1 MKVVRNYLYNAGYQI
16 LALITP
22 LITAPYISRTL
33 KPHGVGIYAD
43 TSAWIQWF
51 VLIASIGIALYGNR
65 EIAYVRED
73 KEKLSRT
80 FWEIQ
85 IIKLVMTIVA
95 YVALVIFL
103 KVYTKYTWY
112 IWVQSI
118 NVLAATLDISWLYMG
133 IEDFKRTVIRNTGVK
148 ILSLVLILSFVKTP
162 NDVALYIFLTGFSV
176 LLGNATLWPR
186 LRIMLTRVKISSLRP
201 WRHLKPSLALFVPQ
215 IATQIYLILNKNMLG
230 IIVNSTAVGYYNN
243 SDSLV
248 KMVLALVT
256 ATGTVMLP
264 HVASEFAKGNKEAIN
279 EMLYSSFD
287 FISFISIAMA
297 FGLAAVG
304 LHGVP
309 YFYGRGFE
317 PVGPAIMIES
327 AVIVIIGWSNAIG
340 IQYLLPTDRVREF
353 STSVIIGAIVNFV
366 LNFPL
371 MELWGLTGAM
381 ISTVLSEAMVTGYQL
396 WVVRKDIEF
405 KRLFVNAWK
414 YLVGGVVMFIPISWM
429 DRNLHTSI
437 LSILSEVILGV
448 CIYGLMMLILK
459 PTILAKAREMVRKKW
474 GNK

>member
-16 LALITP
+16 LALIIP

-43 TSAWIQWF
+43 TNAWIQWF

-65 EIAYVRED
+65 EIAYVRDD
-73 KEKLSRT
+73 KEKMSRT

-85 IIKLVMTIVA
+85 IVKLVMTLVA
-95 YVALVIFL
+95 YIALVIFL
-103 KVYTKYTWY
+103 RIYTKYTWY

-118 NVLAATLDISWLYMG
+118 NILAATLDISWLYMG
-133 IEDFKRTVIRNTGVK
+133 LEDFKRTVIRNTGVK
-148 ILSLVLILSFVKTP
+148 ILSLVLILTFVKTP
-162 NDVALYIFLTGFSV
+162 NDVALYIFLTGFSI
-176 LLGNATLWPR
+176 LLGNLTLWPR
-186 LRIMLTRVKISSLRP
+186 LRIILMRVKLSSLRP
-201 WRHLKPSLALFVPQ
+201 LRHLKPSLALFVPQ

-287 FISFISIAMA
+287 FVSFLSVAMA

-309 YFYGRGFE
+309 YFYGEGFA

-340 IQYLLPTDRVREF
+340 IQYLLPTDRVKEF
-353 STSVIIGAIVNFV
+353 STSVIIGAVVNFI

-371 MELWGLTGAM
+371 MELWGLKGAM
-381 ISTVLSEAMVTGYQL
+381 ISTVLSEAMVTGYQF
-396 WVVRKDIEF
+396 WTIRNEIEY
-405 KRLFVNAWK
+405 KRLFTNIWK
-414 YLVGGVVMFIPISWM
+414 YLLSGLIMFIPVSWL
-429 DRNLHTSI
+429 DRNLHTGVFSI
-437 LSILSEVILGV
+437 LLEVVVGILVYL
-448 CIYGLMMLILK
+448 LMILILK
-459 PTILAKAREMVRKKW
+459 PTILTKTKSLLKNRK
-474 GNK
+474 

>member
-16 LALITP
+16 LALIIP

-43 TSAWIQWF
+43 TNAWIQWF

-65 EIAYVRED
+65 EIAYVRDD
-73 KEKLSRT
+73 KEKMSRT

-85 IIKLVMTIVA
+85 IVKLVMTLVA
-95 YVALVIFL
+95 YIALVIFL
-103 KVYTKYTWY
+103 QIYTKYTWY

-118 NVLAATLDISWLYMG
+118 NILAATLDISWLYMG
-133 IEDFKRTVIRNTGVK
+133 LEDFKRTVIRNTGVK
-148 ILSLVLILSFVKTP
+148 ILSLVLILTFVKTP
-162 NDVALYIFLTGFSV
+162 NDVALYIFLTGFSI
-176 LLGNATLWPR
+176 LLGNLTLWPR
-186 LRIMLTRVKISSLRP
+186 LRIILTRVKLSSLRP
-201 WRHLKPSLALFVPQ
+201 LRHLKPSLALFVPQ

-287 FISFISIAMA
+287 FVSFLSVAMA

-309 YFYGRGFE
+309 YFYGEGFA

-340 IQYLLPTDRVREF
+340 IQYLLPTDRVKEF
-353 STSVIIGAIVNFV
+353 STSVIIGAVVNFI

-371 MELWGLTGAM
+371 MELWGLKGAM
-381 ISTVLSEAMVTGYQL
+381 ISTVLSEAMVTGYQF
-396 WVVRKDIEF
+396 WTIRNDIEY
-405 KRLFVNAWK
+405 KRLFTNMWK
-414 YLVGGVVMFIPISWM
+414 YLLSGLIMFIPVSWL
-429 DRNLHTSI
+429 DRNLHTGVFSI
-437 LSILSEVILGV
+437 LLEVVVGILVYL
-448 CIYGLMMLILK
+448 LMILILK
-459 PTILAKAREMVRKKW
+459 PTILTKTKSLLKNRK
-474 GNK
+474 

>member
-16 LALITP
+16 LALIIP

-43 TSAWIQWF
+43 TNAWIQWF

-65 EIAYVRED
+65 EIAYVRDD
-73 KEKLSRT
+73 KEKMSRT

-85 IIKLVMTIVA
+85 IVKLVMTLVA
-95 YVALVIFL
+95 YIALVIFL
-103 KVYTKYTWY
+103 QIYTKYTWY

-118 NVLAATLDISWLYMG
+118 NILAATLDISWLYMG
-133 IEDFKRTVIRNTGVK
+133 LEDFKRTVIRNTGVK
-148 ILSLVLILSFVKTP
+148 ILSLVLILTFVKTP
-162 NDVALYIFLTGFSV
+162 NDVALYIFLTGFSI
-176 LLGNATLWPR
+176 LLGNLTLWPR
-186 LRIMLTRVKISSLRP
+186 LRIILTRVKLSSLRP
-201 WRHLKPSLALFVPQ
+201 LRHLKPSLALFVPQ

-287 FISFISIAMA
+287 FVSFLSVAMA

-309 YFYGRGFE
+309 YFYGEGFA

-327 AVIVIIGWSNAIG
+327 AVIIIIGWSNAIG
-340 IQYLLPTDRVREF
+340 IQYLLPTDRVKEF
-353 STSVIIGAIVNFV
+353 STSVIIGAVVNFI

-371 MELWGLTGAM
+371 MELWGLKGAM
-381 ISTVLSEAMVTGYQL
+381 ISTVLSEATVTGYQF
-396 WVVRKDIEF
+396 WTIRNDIEY
-405 KRLFVNAWK
+405 KRLFTNIWK
-414 YLVGGVVMFIPISWM
+414 YLLSGFIMFIPVSWL
-429 DRNLHTSI
+429 DRNLHTGVFSI
-437 LSILSEVILGV
+437 LLEVVVGILVYL
-448 CIYGLMMLILK
+448 LMILILK
-459 PTILAKAREMVRKKW
+459 PTILTKTKSLLKNRK
-474 GNK
+474 